1 MYHFIGIKG
10 TGMSALAIILK
21 QLGND
26 VDGSDIDKHFFTEV
40 GLIENNIKF
49 FVYDENNIRDNMII
63 IKGGSIKDDN
73 VELKKAK
80 ELGLKIYEYPE
91 NIADVDYSVSSWFEG
106 YNEKY
111 FHDKGALYYCISN
124 KYSKLLCLQFL
135 LRKRKKVCE
144 NIDIIRAYKLMVSG
158 IKDFK

>member
-49 FVYDENNIRDNMII
+49 FVYDENNINDNMII

-73 VELKKAK
+73 VELKK
-80 ELGLKIYEYPE
+80 
-91 NIADVDYSVSSWFEG
+91 
-106 YNEKY
+106 
-111 FHDKGALYYCISN
+111 
-124 KYSKLLCLQFL
+124 
-135 LRKRKKVCE
+135 LR
-144 NIDIIRAYKLMVSG
+144 NLI
-158 IKDFK
+158 